1 MTRLTSKDKE
11 ILYDLTENL
20 LQHLKL
26 DGAVRITD
34 KHIIIYKSVED
45 KNPQNIFIA
54 LLKEYAVNFDDTI
67 KIHQGGFESALPW
80 CIKVDKS
87 KYANL
92 TEEQVLEKVK
102 EAIRLAILDKC
113 PWVSE
118 IISLDNIKFSQ
129 ELINNETN
137 QE

>member
-1 MTRLTSKDKE
+1 MMSSPKKKAVVPSVVIEKKPKVKYVSK
-11 ILYDLTENL
+11 
-20 LQHLKL
+20 
-26 DGAVRITD
+26 
-34 KHIIIYKSVED
+34 
-45 KNPQNIFIA
+45 
-54 LLKEYAVNFDDTI
+54 LKEYAINFDATI

-92 TEEQVLEKVK
+92 TKEQIVTKVK

-129 ELINNETN
+129 ELINNEAN
-137 QE
+137 QEQKL

>member
-1 MTRLTSKDKE
+1 MPKKKVIVSPIIEKKPKVKYVSK
-11 ILYDLTENL
+11 
-20 LQHLKL
+20 
-26 DGAVRITD
+26 
-34 KHIIIYKSVED
+34 
-45 KNPQNIFIA
+45 
-54 LLKEYAVNFDDTI
+54 LKEYAINFDATI

-92 TEEQVLEKVK
+92 TKEQIIEKVK

-118 IISLDNIKFSQ
+118 IILLDNVKFPQ
-129 ELINNETN
+129 ELINYEAN
-137 QE
+137 QRQESK

>member
-1 MTRLTSKDKE
+1 MSKKKVVVPPVVIE
-11 ILYDLTENL
+11 KKPKVKYVS
-20 LQHLKL
+20 K
-26 DGAVRITD
+26 
-34 KHIIIYKSVED
+34 
-45 KNPQNIFIA
+45 
-54 LLKEYAVNFDDTI
+54 LKEYAINFDATI
-67 KIHQGGFESALPW
+67 KIHQGGFEPTLPW
-80 CIKVDKS
+80 CIKADKS

-92 TEEQVLEKVK
+92 TKEQIVTKVK

>member
-1 MTRLTSKDKE
+1 MPKKKVIVSPIIEKKPKVKYVSK
-11 ILYDLTENL
+11 
-20 LQHLKL
+20 
-26 DGAVRITD
+26 
-34 KHIIIYKSVED
+34 
-45 KNPQNIFIA
+45 
-54 LLKEYAVNFDDTI
+54 LKEYAINFDATI

-92 TEEQVLEKVK
+92 TKEQIIEKVK

-118 IISLDNIKFSQ
+118 IISLDNVKFSQ
-129 ELINNETN
+129 ELINNEVN
-137 QE
+137 QRQESK

>member
-1 MTRLTSKDKE
+1 MPKKKVIVSPIIEKKPKVKYVSK
-11 ILYDLTENL
+11 
-20 LQHLKL
+20 
-26 DGAVRITD
+26 
-34 KHIIIYKSVED
+34 
-45 KNPQNIFIA
+45 
-54 LLKEYAVNFDDTI
+54 LKEYAINFDATI
-67 KIHQGGFESALPW
+67 KIHQGGFEPTLPW

-92 TEEQVLEKVK
+92 TKEQVISKVK

-118 IISLDNIKFSQ
+118 IISLDNVKFSQ

>member
-1 MTRLTSKDKE
+1 MPRK
-11 ILYDLTENL
+11 
-20 LQHLKL
+20 
-26 DGAVRITD
+26 
-34 KHIIIYKSVED
+34 KSVVPPVVIE
-45 KNPQNIFIA
+45 KKPKVKYVSK
-54 LLKEYAVNFDDTI
+54 LKEYAINFDATI

-80 CIKVDKS
+80 CIKVDKN

-92 TEEQVLEKVK
+92 TKEQVIEKVK

-129 ELINNETN
+129 ELIDNEAN
-137 QE
+137 QKQESK

>member
-1 MTRLTSKDKE
+1 MMNLPKKKIVVPPVVIEKKPKVKYVSK
-11 ILYDLTENL
+11 
-20 LQHLKL
+20 
-26 DGAVRITD
+26 
-34 KHIIIYKSVED
+34 
-45 KNPQNIFIA
+45 
-54 LLKEYAVNFDDTI
+54 LKEYAINFDATI
-67 KIHQGGFESALPW
+67 KIHQGGFEPTLPW
-80 CIKVDKS
+80 CIKADKS

-92 TEEQVLEKVK
+92 TKEQIVTKVK

-129 ELINNETN
+129 ELINNETS

>member
-1 MTRLTSKDKE
+1 MPKKKVIVSPIIEKKPKVKYVSK
-11 ILYDLTENL
+11 
-20 LQHLKL
+20 
-26 DGAVRITD
+26 
-34 KHIIIYKSVED
+34 
-45 KNPQNIFIA
+45 
-54 LLKEYAVNFDDTI
+54 LKEYAINFDATI
-67 KIHQGGFESALPW
+67 KIHQGGFEPTLPW

-92 TEEQVLEKVK
+92 TKEQVISKVK

>member
-1 MTRLTSKDKE
+1 MMNLPKKKIVVPSVVIEKKPKVKYVSK
-11 ILYDLTENL
+11 
-20 LQHLKL
+20 
-26 DGAVRITD
+26 
-34 KHIIIYKSVED
+34 
-45 KNPQNIFIA
+45 
-54 LLKEYAVNFDDTI
+54 LKEYAINFDATI
-67 KIHQGGFESALPW
+67 KIHQGGFEPTLPW
-80 CIKVDKS
+80 CIKADKS

-92 TEEQVLEKVK
+92 TKEQIVTKVK

>member
-1 MTRLTSKDKE
+1 MSKKKVVVPPVVIE
-11 ILYDLTENL
+11 KKPKVKYVS
-20 LQHLKL
+20 K
-26 DGAVRITD
+26 
-34 KHIIIYKSVED
+34 
-45 KNPQNIFIA
+45 
-54 LLKEYAVNFDDTI
+54 LKEYAINFNATI

-80 CIKVDKS
+80 CIKADKS

-92 TEEQVLEKVK
+92 TKEQVISKVK

-118 IISLDNIKFSQ
+118 IISLDNVKFSQ
-129 ELINNETN
+129 ELINNETS

>member
-1 MTRLTSKDKE
+1 MSKK
-11 ILYDLTENL
+11 
-20 LQHLKL
+20 KL
-26 DGAVRITD
+26 VVPPVVIE
-34 KHIIIYKSVED
+34 KKPKV
-45 KNPQNIFIA
+45 K
-54 LLKEYAVNFDDTI
+54 YATI

-80 CIKVDKS
+80 CIKADKS

-92 TEEQVLEKVK
+92 TKEQIVTKVK

>member
-1 MTRLTSKDKE
+1 MPKKKIVVPPVVVEKKPKVKYVSK
-11 ILYDLTENL
+11 
-20 LQHLKL
+20 
-26 DGAVRITD
+26 
-34 KHIIIYKSVED
+34 
-45 KNPQNIFIA
+45 
-54 LLKEYAVNFDDTI
+54 LKEYAINFDATI
-67 KIHQGGFESALPW
+67 KIHQGGFEPTLPW

-92 TEEQVLEKVK
+92 TKEQVISKVK

-113 PWVSE
+113 PWVFE
-118 IISLDNIKFSQ
+118 IISLDNVKFSQ

>member
-1 MTRLTSKDKE
+1 MNLHKKKVVVQQVIIEKKPKVKYVSK
-11 ILYDLTENL
+11 
-20 LQHLKL
+20 
-26 DGAVRITD
+26 
-34 KHIIIYKSVED
+34 
-45 KNPQNIFIA
+45 
-54 LLKEYAVNFDDTI
+54 LKEYAINFDATI

-80 CIKVDKS
+80 CIKADKS

-92 TEEQVLEKVK
+92 TKEQIISKVK

-118 IISLDNIKFSQ
+118 TISLDNIKFSQ

>member
-1 MTRLTSKDKE
+1 MMNLPKKKVVVPPVVIEKKPKVKYVSK
-11 ILYDLTENL
+11 
-20 LQHLKL
+20 
-26 DGAVRITD
+26 
-34 KHIIIYKSVED
+34 
-45 KNPQNIFIA
+45 
-54 LLKEYAVNFDDTI
+54 LKEYAINFNANI
-67 KIHQGGFESALPW
+67 KINQGDIESALPW

-92 TEEQVLEKVK
+92 TEEQVLERVK

-129 ELINNETN
+129 ELINNEAN
-137 QE
+137 QRQESK

>member
-1 MTRLTSKDKE
+1 MSKKKVVVPPVVIE
-11 ILYDLTENL
+11 KKPKVKYVS
-20 LQHLKL
+20 K
-26 DGAVRITD
+26 
-34 KHIIIYKSVED
+34 
-45 KNPQNIFIA
+45 
-54 LLKEYAVNFDDTI
+54 LKEYAINFNATI

-102 EAIRLAILDKC
+102 EAIRLVILYLC
-113 PWVSE
+113 LTAFQGQYSYIPWVSE

-129 ELINNETN
+129 ELINNEAN
-137 QE
+137 QRQESK

>member
-1 MTRLTSKDKE
+1 MMNMPKKKIVVPSVVIEKKPKVKYVSK
-11 ILYDLTENL
+11 
-20 LQHLKL
+20 
-26 DGAVRITD
+26 
-34 KHIIIYKSVED
+34 
-45 KNPQNIFIA
+45 
-54 LLKEYAVNFDDTI
+54 LKEYAINFDATI
-67 KIHQGGFESALPW
+67 KIHQGGFEPTLPW
-80 CIKVDKS
+80 CIKADKS

-92 TEEQVLEKVK
+92 TKEQIISKVK